1 MLGFAHQVSI
11 MNIVAFNGSPR
22 RKGNTSLLL
31 HELLR
36 GAHDA
41 GAQTEEII
49 AENLNLKYCRGCL
62 RCNRLQRCSIQ
73 DDDWQVLSQKII
85 AADVLV
91 FASPVYFHHLT
102 ASLKKILD
110 RFRSFIH
117 VQITET
123 GLKHTPWHSWQKQF
137 VLVLSLG
144 SSVDDDARPII
155 DLFMFLTAMLGPA
168 NRLTPIVGTRLAVI
182 NQVLMTKDQL
192 RALYPKLKLPGALAD
207 VDYERNKMLVQRCYH
222 LGRELGLAGFLD

>member
-1 MLGFAHQVSI
+1 

-22 RKGNTSLLL
+22 RRGNTSLLL

-41 GAQTEEII
+41 GAQIEEII

-62 RCNRLQRCSIQ
+62 RCNRLQRCAIA
-73 DDDWQVLSQKII
+73 DDDWRVLSQKII

-102 ASLKKILD
+102 APVKKLLD

-123 GLKHTPWHSWQKQF
+123 GLKHTPWQPWQKQF
-137 VLVLSLG
+137 VLILSLG
-144 SSVDDDARPII
+144 SSADDDARPII
-155 DLFMFLTAMLGPA
+155 DLFGFLTAVLGPQ
-168 NRLTPIVGTRLAVI
+168 NRLTPIVGSRLAVI
-182 NQVLMTKDQL
+182 NQVIMTRDQL
-192 RALYPKLKLPGALAD
+192 RALYAKLQLPVALAD

-222 LGRELGLAGFLD
+222 LGRELGLAGIVP

>member
-1 MLGFAHQVSI
+1 

-22 RKGNTSLLL
+22 RRGNTSRLL

-36 GAHDA
+36 GAQDA

-49 AENLNLKYCRGCL
+49 AEKLNLKYCKGCL

-73 DDDWQVLSQKII
+73 DDDWPALSQKIN
-85 AADVLV
+85 AADVVV

-102 ASLKKILD
+102 ASLKKVLD

-123 GLKHTPWHSWQKQF
+123 GLKHTPWQQWQKQF
-137 VLVLSLG
+137 VLLLSLG
-144 SSVDDDARPII
+144 SSVDDDARPAI
-155 DLFMFLTAMLGPA
+155 DLFNFLTSVLGPE
-168 NRLTPIVGTRLAVI
+168 NRLTTIVGARLAVV
-182 NQVLMTKDQL
+182 NQVLMTRDQL
-192 RALYPKLKLPGALAD
+192 RTLYPKLQLPAALAD

-222 LGRELGLAGFLD
+222 LGRELGLAGILD

>member
-1 MLGFAHQVSI
+1 

-22 RKGNTSLLL
+22 RRGNTSLLL

-36 GAHDA
+36 GAQDA
-41 GAQTEEII
+41 GARTEEII
-49 AENLNLKYCRGCL
+49 AEELNLKYCKGCL

-73 DDDWQVLSQKII
+73 DDDWPALSEKIR
-85 AADVLV
+85 AADVVV

-102 ASLKKILD
+102 ASLKKVLD

-123 GLKHTPWHSWQKQF
+123 GLKHTPWQRWQKQF
-137 VLVLSLG
+137 VLLLSLG
-144 SSVDDDARPII
+144 SSVDDDARPAI
-155 DLFMFLTAMLGPA
+155 DLFIFLTSVLGPD
-168 NRLTPIVGTRLAVI
+168 NRLTTIVGARLAVI
-182 NQVLMTKDQL
+182 NQVLMTRDQL
-192 RALYPKLKLPGALAD
+192 HSLYPKLHLPVALAD

-222 LGRELGLAGFLD
+222 LGRELGLAGVLD

>member
-1 MLGFAHQVSI
+1 

-31 HELLR
+31 HELLW
-36 GAHDA
+36 GAQEA
-41 GAQTEEII
+41 GASTEEII
-49 AENLNLKYCRGCL
+49 AEELNLKYCKGCL

-73 DDDWQVLSQKII
+73 DDDWQALSQKIH
-85 AADVLV
+85 AADAVV

-102 ASLKKILD
+102 AALKKVLD

-123 GLKHTPWHSWQKQF
+123 GLKHTPWQQWQKQF
-137 VLVLSLG
+137 ILLLSLG
-144 SSVDDDARPII
+144 SSVDDDARPAI
-155 DLFMFLTAMLGPA
+155 DLFLFLTSVLGPK
-168 NRLTPIVGTRLAVI
+168 NRLTTIVGTRLAII
-182 NQVLMTKDQL
+182 NQVLMTRDQL
-192 RALYPKLKLPGALAD
+192 RILYPKLQLPVALAN

-222 LGRELGLAGFLD
+222 LGRELGLAGVLE

>member
-1 MLGFAHQVSI
+1 

-22 RKGNTSLLL
+22 RRGNTSRLL

-36 GAHDA
+36 GAQDA
-41 GAQTEEII
+41 GARTEEII
-49 AENLNLKYCRGCL
+49 AEKLNLKYCKGCL

-73 DDDWQVLSQKII
+73 DDDWPALSQKIN
-85 AADVLV
+85 AADVVV

-102 ASLKKILD
+102 ASLKKVLD

-123 GLKHTPWHSWQKQF
+123 GLKHTPWQQWQKQF
-137 VLVLSLG
+137 VLLLSLG
-144 SSVDDDARPII
+144 SSVDDDARPAI
-155 DLFMFLTAMLGPA
+155 DLFNFLTSVLGPE
-168 NRLTPIVGTRLAVI
+168 NRLTTIVGARLAVV
-182 NQVLMTKDQL
+182 NQVLMTRDQL
-192 RALYPKLKLPGALAD
+192 RTLYPKLQLPAALAD

-222 LGRELGLAGFLD
+222 LGRELGLAGILD